1 MARGHRDQQPGYMER
16 WDEFEARQARAL
28 KDTPR
33 SRAPREPGAP
43 LDTGTLDG
51 VPYVELHMHSH
62 YSLLDG
68 ASSPDELVRT
78 AVEQGHAALALTD
91 HEGMFGAME
100 FARAAR
106 ARRAS
111 PHHRPRT
118 DRLRARDRTRQHR
131 PSCW

>member
-1 MARGHRDQQPGYMER
+1 MARGRRDQQPGFMER

-33 SRAPREPGAP
+33 SSAPPDPVTP
-43 LDTGTLDG
+43 LGDDALDG
-51 VPYVELHMHSH
+51 VPYVELHLHTH

-68 ASSPDELVRT
+68 ASSPDELVQT

-91 HEGMFGAME
+91 HDGLFGAME

-106 ARRAS
+106 AEGL
-111 PHHRPRT
+111 RPIT
-118 DRLRARDRTRQHR
+118 GLELTVSEPATGQ
-131 PSCW
+131 